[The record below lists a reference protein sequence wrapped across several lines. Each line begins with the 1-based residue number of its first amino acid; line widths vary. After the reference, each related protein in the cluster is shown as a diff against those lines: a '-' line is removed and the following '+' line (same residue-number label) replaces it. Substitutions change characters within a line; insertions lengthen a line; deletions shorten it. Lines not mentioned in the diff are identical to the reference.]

1 MYAIQV
7 GTTASNLVS
16 LSREPSEIQ
25 YGLNDISSSDAGRT
39 EDANVTMYK
48 MRVGQKRKMTL
59 SWQNLSLAEASEI
72 LQAFNPEYIYV
83 RYLDVLEGQWNT
95 RKFYVGDRSAAF
107 FQVRLVNG
115 TTMKSVSF
123 DIIEV

>member
-7 GTTASNLVS
+7 GTSTSNLVS

-39 EDANVTMYK
+39 QDANQTMYK
-48 MRVGQKRKMTL
+48 MRVGQKRKLTL
-59 SWQNLSLAEASEI
+59 SWQNVSLAEASEI

-83 RYLDVLEGQWNT
+83 RYLDVLEGKWNT
-95 RKFYVGDRSAAF
+95 RKFYVGDRSASF
-107 FQVRLVNG
+107 FQIRLVNG